1 MVTLRYPG
9 LTGTELSGIIHRL
22 NHYWTLI
29 TQRLV
34 NPLTVVQSGIMMSGF
49 FNLLYVGEI
58 AERNNITKLKPD
70 TIPIDTADASGV
82 LDLRL
87 ITRGGHGRSGFLRHG
102 DRLLLVSSNDRQQR
116 RIFTSY
122 R

>member
-9 LTGTELSGIIHRL
+9 LTGTELSGTIHRL

-58 AERNNITKLKPD
+58 AERNNITNLKPD

-87 ITRGGHGRSGFLRHG
+87 ITRRIHGRSGFLRHG
-102 DRLLLVSSNDRQQR
+102 ERLLLVSSNDRQQR

>member
-9 LTGTELSGIIHRL
+9 LTGTALSGTIHRL

-58 AERNNITKLKPD
+58 AERNNIT
-70 TIPIDTADASGV
+70 
-82 LDLRL
+82 
-87 ITRGGHGRSGFLRHG
+87 
-102 DRLLLVSSNDRQQR
+102 
-116 RIFTSY
+116 
-122 R
+122 

>member
-9 LTGTELSGIIHRL
+9 LTGTELSGTIHRL

-58 AERNNITKLKPD
+58 AERNNITNLKPD

-87 ITRGGHGRSGFLRHG
+87 ITRRVHGRSGFLRHG

>member
-9 LTGTELSGIIHRL
+9 LTGTELSGTIHRL

-58 AERNNITKLKPD
+58 AERNNITNLKPD

-87 ITRGGHGRSGFLRHG
+87 ITRRIHGRSGFLRHG